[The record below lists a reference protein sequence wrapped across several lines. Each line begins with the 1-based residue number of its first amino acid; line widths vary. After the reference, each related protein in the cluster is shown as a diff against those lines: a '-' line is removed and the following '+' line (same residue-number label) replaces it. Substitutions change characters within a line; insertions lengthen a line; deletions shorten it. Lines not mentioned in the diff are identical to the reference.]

1 MGVAVLPWFFCGSC
15 LSGML
20 ALASC
25 FCAEVLEVTLT
36 ELRYIV
42 AVARERHF
50 GRAATSCFVSQPTLS
65 VAVKKLEDELGV
77 ALFERSAGDVSL
89 TFVGEQIVAQAQ
101 RVLEEAQLVKQLA
114 QQGKD
119 PLAGTLRLGAI
130 YTISPYL
137 LPWLIPQLRHSAPQ
151 MQVLLEENYTSR
163 LAEMLKQG
171 EIDLAVLAE
180 PFSEPGIVTQAVY
193 EEDFVVAAPKGHPWA
208 AYTEIESE
216 LLSRENVLLLSP
228 GNCFRDQVLQSCPDL
243 NRESLP
249 AGGLQRT
256 LQGSSLTTIRHMVM
270 GGIGV
275 TVLPASSVTKADEQM
290 LEIRPFASPA
300 PNRRVILAWR
310 RNYPRLAAVRAVH
323 QAIQQSGMPA
333 VHMLLD

>member
-1 MGVAVLPWFFCGSC
+1 M
-15 LSGML
+15 
-20 ALASC
+20 
-25 FCAEVLEVTLT
+25 TLT

-77 ALFERSAGDVSL
+77 ALFERAAGDVTL
-89 TFVGEQIVAQAQ
+89 TPIGEQIVSQAQ
-101 RVLEEAQLVKQLA
+101 RVLEEAQVVKQLA

-137 LPWLIPQLRHSAPQ
+137 LPWLIPALRERAPQ
-151 MQVLLEENYTSR
+151 MQVLLEENYTVR

-171 EIDLAVLAE
+171 EIDVAILAE
-180 PFSEPGIVTQAVY
+180 PFYESGIATQELY

-208 AYTEIESE
+208 MQDAIDAAQ
-216 LLSRENVLLLSP
+216 LSDENVLLLSP

-249 AGGLQRT
+249 PGSLQRT

-275 TVLPASSVTKADEQM
+275 TVLPATSVNQADEQM
-290 LEIRPFASPA
+290 LVIRPFVSPI
-300 PNRRVILAWR
+300 PTRRIVLAWR
-310 RNYPRLAAVRAVH
+310 RNFPRLAAVEAVRL
-323 QAIQQSGMPA
+323 AVLNSGMPA
-333 VHMLLD
+333 AHFIETAPLIH